1 MMVNTYNPNYLGSRD
16 RRIVSLR
23 PALAKVAAR
32 SYFKNK
38 IQAKMGLEH
47 G

>member
-1 MMVNTYNPNYLGSRD
+1 MVVHVCNPSYLGDRG
-16 RRIVSLR
+16 RRILGLR